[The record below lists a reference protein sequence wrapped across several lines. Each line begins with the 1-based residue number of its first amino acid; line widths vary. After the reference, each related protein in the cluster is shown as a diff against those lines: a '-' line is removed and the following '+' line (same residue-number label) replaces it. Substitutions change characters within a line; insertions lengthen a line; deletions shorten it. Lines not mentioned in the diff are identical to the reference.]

1 MAIVGDELN
10 EFVIKQIN
18 QRQSAHGS
26 GQNGDERT
34 LEELTYLNSKTAWIK
49 FASGVSVSSSKLED
63 LGFAPG
69 SAEISELVGTGLAQ
83 KYVLYNGISTLT
95 DTNEQAYRLLPFSAD
110 NYEASSD
117 YGIIPTP
124 GIIDL
129 DVKALNRGSL
139 KKATIK
145 LKVQDRSQLSIIDT
159 LYMRLG
165 YTVLLEWGNS
175 VFLDN
180 NGNLDTVKETVVER
194 KDYFFSNNG
203 GKSAPYTDVLR
214 LIEYYRGKYCG
225 NYDGM
230 LGKISNFSWTFNQDG
245 SYDVDLT
252 VISWGDVV
260 ESLKS
265 NVTANKNTIDFVEKT
280 PLPAQEN
287 SIINIRRKDNVLFS
301 LLHAMRIISTT
312 PEGKS
317 SDKDF
322 LLTIDG
328 TEYGNFIS
336 SGSATIKY
344 VENKLEFKATHTLMK
359 WNNDATKYAPV
370 DANNFTYADIS
381 AFLTDPTEDA
391 LLSQKAL
398 EEGIKKYP
406 FFQID
411 SVAVYVANAN
421 SPTRDTWLPLNGTRG
436 SMSTLNA
443 PVTSST
449 RPDQPANGSYSFQEV
464 ITRTGG
470 DPKLNI
476 QSDKSQTFAPGMTS
490 NLLKYKVNV
499 SNNKKTASGT
509 EYTFNNIA
517 AISFPLALFP
527 VELKNFVETFR
538 SNFESTKFLKV
549 HYNFPKYLWGYFV
562 GGNYGVFYA
571 GLTNKFGTNGTNF
584 TLGSPLLKT
593 KEYPQDTEP
602 SLKSI
607 TSANQND
614 PAITKKI
621 DELWA
626 KFQAENQIPK
636 ELMKAPEYDPTT
648 GKPKDSN
655 YEFFHRFV
663 ANNAAEA
670 TTANVNTTADYD
682 FQEKPFF
689 WATPK
694 FEKKLIPTNVQSFD
708 NPLKNLIYDTKGV
721 CKLNTEPTSYYLRFG
736 FLLQLLIDKVIFKID
751 EQENNHKDNSSIF
764 LINNATGSSEMLCI
778 SSKTTGQISYDWKT
792 CIVRRDKFT
801 KPWIDASD
809 VNKGSQVVF
818 PQLNAWAKEDIKG
831 IADENK
837 EYTVADVMN
846 VYLNFD
852 FIGQCMQSNTDEK
865 GNTAI
870 YGFINSICTGL
881 NKALGGINNLEP
893 IIDETTNTLSIV
905 DTSPKYISTP
915 NNVFSV
921 ERNDSYQL
929 QLYGYTP
936 NLILAPNIATY
947 YPTQAPHYESTFARK
962 VNLKTAITP
971 EYATMITVG
980 AAAGGYVKGVEATS
994 FAKWNTGI
1002 NDRFKPN
1009 FIPADSE
1016 IAGKT
1021 PSTSTSN
1028 TTENEEE
1035 SASITDTLGSYQ
1047 QIMTSTTEAPL
1058 ICFGIQKT

>member
-10 EFVIKQIN
+10 EYVIKQIN
-18 QRQSAHGS
+18 QRQKAHGS

-49 FASGVSVSSSKLED
+49 FASGVSVTEAKLED

-83 KYVLYNGISTLT
+83 KYILYNGISTLT
-95 DTNEQAYRLLPFSAD
+95 DTNEKAYRLLPFSAD

-124 GIIDL
+124 GITDL

-180 NGNLDTVKETVVER
+180 DGNLDTVKETVVER
-194 KDYFFSNNG
+194 KDYFFSDNM
-203 GKSAPYTDVLR
+203 GKSASYTDVLR

-252 VISWGDVV
+252 LISWGDVV

-280 PLPAQEN
+280 PLQAQEN

-317 SDKDF
+317 SDKDS

-359 WNNDATKYAPV
+359 WNNDSAKYAPV
-370 DANNFTYADIS
+370 DANNFTYADTTV
-381 AFLTDPTEDA
+381 FLSKPNQDA
-391 LLSQKAL
+391 QLARLDIQK
-398 EEGIKKYP
+398 GIEKYP
-406 FFQID
+406 FFAINEQTVTASATFPSIWD
-411 SVAVYVANAN
+411 P
-421 SPTRDTWLPLNGTRG
+421 SPSPRG
-436 SMSTLNA
+436 SMSNLNA
-443 PVTSST
+443 PLTHKKLPNS
-449 RPDQPANGSYSFQEV
+449 PPNGSFSFQEV
-464 ITRTGG
+464 ITRTNGI
-470 DPKLNI
+470 PTSNVS
-476 QSDKSQTFAPGMTS
+476 SDKQQTIAPGITS
-490 NLLKYKVNV
+490 NILKYKVDV

-509 EYTFNNIA
+509 EYTWNNIKVLE
-517 AISFPLALFP
+517 FPRSTFP
-527 VELKNFVETFR
+527 KDLLDYVDITGVY
-538 SNFESTKFLKV
+538 SATKTLKV
-549 HYNFPKYLWGYFV
+549 HYNFPKYLWGYYV
-562 GGNYGVFYA
+562 GGSWGIFYA
-571 GLTNKFGTNGTNF
+571 GLTNKFGTSDGTNF

-593 KEYPQDTEP
+593 KEYPGDTEK
-602 SLKSI
+602 SLANI
-607 TSANQND
+607 TSANQNE
-614 PAITKKI
+614 PSIIQKI
-621 DELWA
+621 DELWI

-648 GKPKDSN
+648 GKPKDIN

-670 TTANVNTTADYD
+670 TTANKDTTNDYD

-689 WATPK
+689 WATPT
-694 FEKKLIPTNVQSFD
+694 FEKRLIPTNVQSFD
-708 NPLKNLIYDTKGV
+708 NPLKNLTYDTKGV

-751 EQENNHKDNSSIF
+751 ENQTDHKDNPSIF
-764 LINNATGSSEMLCI
+764 LINNTTGSSEMLCI

-801 KPWIDASD
+801 KPWIDAND
-809 VNKGSQVVF
+809 ITKGTQVVF
-818 PQLNAWAKEDIKG
+818 PQLNAWAKEDLEG
-831 IADENK
+831 IANENK

-1002 NDRFKPN
+1002 NDRFKSN